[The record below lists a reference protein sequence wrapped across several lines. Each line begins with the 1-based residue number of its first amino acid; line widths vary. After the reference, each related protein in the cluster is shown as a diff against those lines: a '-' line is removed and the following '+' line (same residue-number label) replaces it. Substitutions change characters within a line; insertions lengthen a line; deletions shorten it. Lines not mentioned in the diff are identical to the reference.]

1 MSVIAEM
8 LWVLESRSREPLGL
22 DELSAV
28 TGRSKSYLSRVFTLV
43 TGHSVTG
50 YLRGRRLSEAARLLA
65 DGAPDI
71 LSVALDFGYG
81 SHEAFTR
88 AFRDQFGVTPQMV
101 RQRRSLEGLALV
113 EPLRMDTTTTTTIA
127 APRFENR
134 PELHFAGIADRHRM
148 SAPVGIPEQWRRFQ
162 PYIGNLD
169 GAIAGAAYG
178 LVGEVTPDGLFDYLV
193 AVEMRPGAEL
203 PSELSLVK
211 VPALRWARFTHSG
224 HVSALRQTIGAAE
237 KWLSANGYVPSD
249 AVHSFVEY
257 YGPRFDPR
265 TGTGDVEVWFGL
277 APD

>member
-8 LWVLESRSREPLGL
+8 LWVLESRSREPLDL
-22 DELSAV
+22 EELASV
-28 TGRSKSYLSRVFTLV
+28 TGRSKSYLSRVFPLV
-43 TGHSVTG
+43 TGYSVTG

-88 AFRDQFGVTPQMV
+88 AFRDQFGVTPQSV
-101 RQRRSLEGLALV
+101 RQRRSLDGLALV
-113 EPLRMDTTTTTTIA
+113 EPLRMDTTTTDPVA
-127 APRFENR
+127 PPRFENR
-134 PELHFAGIADRHRM
+134 PEMHFAGIAERHKM

-169 GAIAGAAYG
+169 GAIDGAAYG
-178 LVGEVTPDGLFDYLV
+178 LVGEITPDGLFDYLV

-203 PSELSLVK
+203 PPEISLVK
-211 VPALRWARFTHSG
+211 VPALRWARFTHAG
-224 HVSALRQTIGAAE
+224 HVSALRQTIGADE
-237 KWLSANGYVPSD
+237 QWLSTNGYEPSE
-249 AVHSFVEY
+249 AVHSFIEY
-257 YGPRFDPR
+257 YGPHFDTR

-277 APD
+277 RA